1 MNCIFFEIFSIYKR
15 KVESA
20 THIISMEELQK
31 EAQKEDWNQL
41 WVILLAHCINRLIYR
56 YGIKGSKDELL
67 KISEE
72 KLSEVLSLVLVE
84 GKRNWNTDG
93 YKTFKD
99 FLVSVIDSHLNNS
112 FNKSKSKE
120 EPTEEIVDSSEDES
134 PEDMIIYEELRQ
146 EAYAFLETEGSS
158 DEELMIF
165 ECMADGVVKPKAIR
179 EDLGIS
185 DSDFH
190 NAWRRLKPRLN
201 KLRQKLLT
209 NE

>member
-1 MNCIFFEIFSIYKR
+1 
-15 KVESA
+15 
-20 THIISMEELQK
+20 MEELQK
-31 EAQKEDWNQL
+31 VAQKEDWNQL
-41 WVILLAHCINRLIYR
+41 WVILVAHCINRLINR
-56 YGIKGSKDELL
+56 YGIKGNKDELL

-84 GKRNWNTDG
+84 GTRNWNTDG

-99 FLVSVIDSHLNNS
+99 FLVSVIDSYLNNS

-120 EPTEEIVDSSEDES
+120 EPTEEIINSSEDGS
-134 PEDMIIYEELRQ
+134 PEDIMIYEELRQ

-185 DSDFH
+185 ESDFH

>member
-1 MNCIFFEIFSIYKR
+1 M
-15 KVESA
+15 ESA

-31 EAQKEDWNQL
+31 VAQKEDWNQL
-41 WVILLAHCINRLIYR
+41 WVILVAHCINRLINR

-84 GKRNWNTDG
+84 GTRNWNTDG

-112 FNKSKSKE
+112 FNKFKSKE
-120 EPTEEIVDSSEDES
+120 EPTEEIFNSSEDGS
-134 PEDMIIYEELRQ
+134 PEDIMVYEELRQ
-146 EAYAFLETEGSS
+146 GAYAFLETEGSS

-185 DSDFH
+185 ESDFH
-190 NAWRRLKPRLN
+190 NAWRRLKPRLY